1 MVLQIRVKAAQAVHD
16 WFKHGPAQRS
26 GDTDLNVAAIIV
38 ERIAEIILL
47 RMKQFDQ
54 ID

>member
-26 GDTDLNVAAIIV
+26 GDTYFNVAAV
-38 ERIAEIILL
+38 VAKRIAEIILL
-47 RMKQFDQ
+47 RVKQFDQ